1 MNAKLPGLLT
11 LLVAGFLAS
20 SAFGQLDQL
29 LTPITTETSPVV
41 ETATGIQ
48 PTRAKAQTYSLG
60 ADAFVTELERELSTR
75 LSLNG
80 ELKLT
85 LAQPWKDLKLPAA
98 NFAIAITEAPG
109 NGISGTFTT
118 RVKITSNG
126 ATITE
131 LQVSLRAQLWQD
143 VWTAASR
150 LERGQALDPSLLSTT
165 RVDSLRERQP
175 PLLTDVDPS
184 TLEVT
189 QTVNA
194 SRPLTRRD
202 VIARPLIRKGRV
214 VEVVAQQ
221 GQLAITMKALALES
235 GAGGDLI
242 KLRNI
247 ESRKEFSGQILN
259 ENRVQVHF

>member
-1 MNAKLPGLLT
+1 MNVKLLALLVSAYLPGN
-11 LLVAGFLAS
+11 V
-20 SAFGQLDQL
+20 FGQLDQL
-29 LTPITTETSPVV
+29 LAPLATETLAVV
-41 ETATGIQ
+41 ETAT
-48 PTRAKAQTYSLG
+48 PNRAKAPSYVLG
-60 ADAFVTELERELSTR
+60 SEAFVLELEKELSTR

-98 NFAIAITEAPG
+98 NFAVAITETPG
-109 NGISGTFTT
+109 NGISGTFVT

-126 ATITE
+126 ETIAD
-131 LQVSLRAQLWQD
+131 LQISLRAQFWQE

-150 LERGQALDPSLLSTT
+150 LERGQPLDRSLLSTT

-184 TLEVT
+184 ILEVA
-189 QTVNA
+189 QTVSA

-247 ESRKEFSGQILN
+247 ETRKEFIGQILN
-259 ENRVQVHF
+259 ENKDQVHF